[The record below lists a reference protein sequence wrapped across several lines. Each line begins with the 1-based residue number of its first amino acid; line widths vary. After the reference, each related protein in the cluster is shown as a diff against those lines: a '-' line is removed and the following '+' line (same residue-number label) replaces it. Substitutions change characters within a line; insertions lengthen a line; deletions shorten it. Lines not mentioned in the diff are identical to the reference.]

1 MGFSG
6 LYGDYVPDLMGR
18 KGVKVS
24 ENDGQTL
31 RRVQDG
37 VLAMAKLLRM
47 YGLGNNLRMEA
58 TGRCGRRDSLG
69 YRRENGHGPSQH
81 HIGAGRS
88 QICSLSRGGR
98 TLVGSTSIY
107 VQSAIH
113 RFRHDES
120 GIPWDRPVHRESV
133 LSADQRRGEVNG
145 KRARELR
152 KAVYGKRYI
161 RQTEFLNPAMAY
173 DMTNVKLQEKAVGI
187 DLETFLPIKVK
198 TIVDATVIC
207 IGPRAK
213 YQELKKNAG
222 TRRA

>member
-1 MGFSG
+1 M
-6 LYGDYVPDLMGR
+6 
-18 KGVKVS
+18 
-24 ENDGQTL
+24 
-31 RRVQDG
+31 
-37 VLAMAKLLRM
+37 
-47 YGLGNNLRMEA
+47 
-58 TGRCGRRDSLG
+58 
-69 YRRENGHGPSQH
+69 
-81 HIGAGRS
+81 
-88 QICSLSRGGR
+88 
-98 TLVGSTSIY
+98 
-107 VQSAIH
+107 
-113 RFRHDES
+113 
-120 GIPWDRPVHRESV
+120 
-133 LSADQRRGEVNG
+133 NG